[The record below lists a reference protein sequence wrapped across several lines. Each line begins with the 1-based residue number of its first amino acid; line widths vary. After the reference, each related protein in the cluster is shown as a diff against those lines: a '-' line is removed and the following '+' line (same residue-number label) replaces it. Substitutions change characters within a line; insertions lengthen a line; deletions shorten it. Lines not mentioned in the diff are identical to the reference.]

1 MNDYLIAFGSNEGN
15 SNDVF
20 EHAVKQI
27 SEITDVKLLATSD
40 PLQTQPVGGPD
51 GQNVYLNA
59 AIRIQSDLGPR
70 NLHRQLVKI
79 ETELGRQRRVRWGA
93 RKIDLDLLLCGLEEI
108 ETDTLKLPHPR
119 MSFRRFVIEPA
130 NEIASDMVHPTSGQT
145 IGQLLQVLN
154 QRENRLLFV
163 SPELEFPEHE
173 KLIQRLL
180 PTGWKFDAVSKQA
193 TLDRCKGAAK
203 LVCYVD
209 HVEKPSDDINLALDK
224 PELDRLIQAAVSF
237 PGPTLRLHRD
247 LQKSETEIKAAFD
260 AIKPLL

>member
-1 MNDYLIAFGSNEGN
+1 MNDYLIAFGSNEG
-15 SNDVF
+15 SSSDVF
-20 EHAVKQI
+20 EQAVKQI
-27 SEITDVKLLATSD
+27 LEITDVKLLAVSD
-40 PLQTQPVGGPD
+40 PLPTQPVGGPD
-51 GQNVYLNA
+51 GQNAYLNA
-59 AIRIQSDLGPR
+59 AIRIQSDLGPHD
-70 NLHRQLVKI
+70 LHRQLAEI
-79 ETELGRQRRVRWGA
+79 EVALGRQRRVRWGA
-93 RKIDLDLLLCGLEEI
+93 RRIDLDLLLCGLEEI

-145 IGQLLQVLN
+145 IGQLLHALN

-163 SPELEFPEHE
+163 SSDLEFPEHE

-180 PTGWKFDAVSKQA
+180 PTDWQFDAVSKRA
-193 TLDRCKGAAK
+193 ALDRCKGAAK
-203 LVCYVD
+203 LVCYVGR
-209 HVEKPSDDINLALDK
+209 VVKPSDDIYLALDK
-224 PELDRLIQAAVSF
+224 PEQDRLIQAAVSF